1 MNDKTSVVIVYL
13 ATIVK
18 LVINMEINC
27 VQVVI
32 IVHLKQEPP
41 MLTPALLGVTLKN
54 KEHKASWTAKTVHQ
68 VITVKLELVNLSP
81 VQRVH
86 TTPYLVEDH

>member
-1 MNDKTSVVIVYL
+1 MNEKTSALIVYL

-18 LVINMEINC
+18 KVINMEINC

-32 IVHLKQEPP
+32 FVHLKQEPP

-54 KEHKASWTAKTVHQ
+54 KEHKVGSSTRFCRLLVRTLR
-68 VITVKLELVNLSP
+68 TVKPYSP
-81 VQRVH
+81 LFCMV
-86 TTPYLVEDH
+86 T

>member
-1 MNDKTSVVIVYL
+1 MNDKNSALIVYL

-18 LVINMEINC
+18 KVINMEINC

-32 IVHLKQEPP
+32 FVYLKQEPL

-54 KEHKASWTAKTVHQ
+54 KEHKASWTARTVHQ
-68 VITVKLELVNLSP
+68 VITVKLELVNLLP

-86 TTPYLVEDH
+86 TTPYLLEVH